1 MLSSAAEETSYN
13 NHNNNN
19 NNNYQQACKS
29 IAEHIESSNSP
40 LSLKQV
46 LKIVRQVASEY
57 HLHTIPRNEHIIHYL
72 QDDRYRRLL
81 LVKPAK
87 TASGVA
93 VIAVMPKP
101 YRCPHGRCIYCPGGI
116 EFNTPLSYT
125 GTEPA
130 TKIAQRFSYDPYQQ
144 VHSKIEQLQSRG
156 HDTGKTEVVVVG
168 GTFPFMPGDYQRE
181 FAKSCYDALNGNKSL
196 TLQQAIATNETADNR
211 CVGFTVE
218 TKPDYCKESHIDL
231 MLELGV
237 TRIEIGIQSLN
248 NKVYRLVNRG
258 HTLDD
263 VVYAFKIARDAG
275 YKIVAHMMPGLP
287 GSSSKKDIE
296 DFRRLFKD
304 DAFKPDMLK
313 IYPTLVLENT
323 GLFNMHRSGKYQA
336 YSDEELVNVIVEAK
350 KAVPEWVRIMR
361 IQREIESKDIIAGP
375 NSGNLR
381 QIVFK
386 KLREQG
392 YRCKCIRCRETGL
405 QRRYP
410 SEDEI
415 ILRRIDYSA
424 SKGSEIFLSYE
435 TKAGDTIL
443 GFLRL
448 RKVARPHRA
457 ELDGSAVVRELHI
470 YGQAIS
476 IGINDRRDSYQHK
489 GLGMRLLKEAE
500 RISKD
505 DFGVDK
511 IAIISAVGTRQYYKK
526 FGYQQDGPYVSKEL

>member
-1 MLSSAAEETSYN
+1 
-13 NHNNNN
+13 
-19 NNNYQQACKS
+19 
-29 IAEHIESSNSP
+29 
-40 LSLKQV
+40 
-46 LKIVRQVASEY
+46 
-57 HLHTIPRNEHIIHYL
+57 
-72 QDDRYRRLL
+72 
-81 LVKPAK
+81 
-87 TASGVA
+87 
-93 VIAVMPKP
+93 
-101 YRCPHGRCIYCPGGI
+101 
-116 EFNTPLSYT
+116 
-125 GTEPA
+125 
-130 TKIAQRFSYDPYQQ
+130 

-248 NKVYRLVNRG
+248 NNVYRLVNRG

-336 YSDEELVNVIVEAK
+336 YSDDELVNVIVEAK

-375 NSGNLR
+375 KSGNFR

-410 SEDEI
+410 SEDKI

-476 IGINDRRDSYQHK
+476 IGINDRGDSYQHK